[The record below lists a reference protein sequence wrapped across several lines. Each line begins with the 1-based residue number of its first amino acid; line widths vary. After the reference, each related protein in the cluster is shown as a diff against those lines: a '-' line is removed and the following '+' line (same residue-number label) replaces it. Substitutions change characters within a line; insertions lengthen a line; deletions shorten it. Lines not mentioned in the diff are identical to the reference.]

1 MQNLEYFYSVGFT
14 LAHPLIYLGNNRLKR
29 LAARSKIVDHDCIY
43 EWLLLPAA
51 SSVKSQATMH
61 TTVMCSL
68 NAAAMGWY
76 LLIIEAYLTFLI
88 KSLTAPNAVELRAVK
103 QNFVSLNA
111 WVYPIFVIQVQK

>member
-51 SSVKSQATMH
+51 SSVKSQD
-61 TTVMCSL
+61 VMCSL
-68 NAAAMGWY
+68 NAAMGWY
-76 LLIIEAYLTFLI
+76 LLIIEAYLTFLL

-103 QNFVSLNA
+103 QNFASLDA
-111 WVYPIFVIQVQK
+111 WVYPILVIQVQK